1 MTTHDKSAGLGIR
14 LPDPPPPAG
23 HYQPVTIRNGLG
35 FVSGQVPVRDGRLLF
50 TGRVGIELTPEQGK
64 AAAEIA
70 ALNVLAQIDRALPSW
85 DRFGGLLRVEGFVAS
100 ASGFTN
106 QPEVLDGASH
116 LFLETLGELGQHS
129 RAALSVEQLPLNAS
143 IELVVTFALRPEAT
157 GSAEDGRL
165 R

>member
-1 MTTHDKSAGLGIR
+1 MTMHDKSAGLGIC

-23 HYQPVTIRNGLG
+23 NYQPVTIRNGLG

-64 AAAEIA
+64 AAAELA
-70 ALNVLAQIDRALPSW
+70 ALNVLAQIDKALPSW

-106 QPEVLDGASH
+106 QPEILDGASR
-116 LFLETLGELGQHS
+116 LFAEVLGELGHHS
-129 RAALSVEQLPLNAS
+129 RAAFSVEQLPLNAS
-143 IELVVTFALRPEAT
+143 IELVVTFMTQPHIPVRD
-157 GSAEDGRL
+157 S
-165 R
+165 